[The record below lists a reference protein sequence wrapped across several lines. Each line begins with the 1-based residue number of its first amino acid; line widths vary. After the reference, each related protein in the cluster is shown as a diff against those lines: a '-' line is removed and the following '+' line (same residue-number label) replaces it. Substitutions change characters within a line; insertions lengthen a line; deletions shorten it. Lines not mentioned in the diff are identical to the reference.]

1 MWTGLDRA
9 ESWGGVECEGVGV
22 VVVVGLVGGGGGS
35 TVSGNLFV
43 PSLDFFMGRLH
54 ICHTWLF

>member
-9 ESWGGVECEGVGV
+9 ESWGGVECKGVGV
-22 VVVVGLVGGGGGS
+22 VVVGVMGRGGS

-43 PSLDFFMGRLH
+43 RSLDFLCGGCTFVTLG
-54 ICHTWLF
+54 CFKE

>member
-1 MWTGLDRA
+1 MRGGGG
-9 ESWGGVECEGVGV
+9 GGVGGV
-22 VVVVGLVGGGGGS
+22 GGS

-43 PSLDFFMGRLH
+43 PSLDFFMGQLH